1 MTTRKFSHHRN
12 LHLDL
17 NRTLCSPSPRPS
29 PLGRRRIVS
38 SLGASSKHSARSKD
52 RMRDS
57 LYSENGCASPW
68 KSAKRSF
75 SSYRKNSSSVDSPQR
90 GEGIRV
96 RGGVTEVLSV
106 FGALRPPHPS
116 PGPSPRGGERE
127 RARED
132 HSMARTAWRALPC
145 LGFYLSQY

>member
-75 SSYRKNSSSVDSPQR
+75 SSYRKNSSSVDRSEEHTSELQS
-90 GEGIRV
+90 
-96 RGGVTEVLSV
+96 L
-106 FGALRPPHPS
+106 A
-116 PGPSPRGGERE
+116 
-127 RARED
+127 
-132 HSMARTAWRALPC
+132 
-145 LGFYLSQY
+145 YLVCRLLLEK